1 MMELRAAK
9 GKGPSAPRDDASA
22 LGGYIAGMN
31 KHDPGGPEAKLHYG
45 DNEITILKQGTH
57 VRCAVTGER
66 IPLDEL
72 RYWNVDLQEAYR
84 GPAEATQR
92 WKELAGKGS

>member
-1 MMELRAAK
+1 
-9 GKGPSAPRDDASA
+9 
-22 LGGYIAGMN
+22 MN
-31 KHDPGGPEAKLHYG
+31 KHDPGGPEAKVLYG

-57 VRCAVTGER
+57 VLCAVTGER
-66 IPLDEL
+66 IPLDAL

-92 WKELAGKGS
+92 WKQVNGGERP

>member
-1 MMELRAAK
+1 
-9 GKGPSAPRDDASA
+9 
-22 LGGYIAGMN
+22 MN

-45 DNEITILKQGTH
+45 DNEFTIIRQGLF
-57 VRCAVTGER
+57 VRCAVSGER

-84 GPAEATQR
+84 SAAEATQR
-92 WKELAGKGS
+92 WKELQEEKKP